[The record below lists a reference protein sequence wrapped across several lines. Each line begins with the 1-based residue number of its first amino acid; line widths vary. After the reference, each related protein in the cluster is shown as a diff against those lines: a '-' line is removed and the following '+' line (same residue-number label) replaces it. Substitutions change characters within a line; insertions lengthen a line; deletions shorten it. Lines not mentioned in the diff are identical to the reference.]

1 MHVGQC
7 VAKACGRQVADV
19 EDVRALDQHGPGW
32 PPQVDGI
39 DHHQR
44 VDRVE
49 QLLHQMDATNSDV
62 ENSHAGGHALLQQ
75 PVGDDHAE
83 AVIAPEQVADPR
95 DQDLH
100 AGRIRT
106 VVDGL
111 EAIEELE
118 RRLARF
124 PPERYP
130 VQHAT
135 AQFHLGVALVN
146 AGRPAEA
153 ERALDIAA
161 GLFAP
166 DRLPAEHAKTTNARG
181 AALRL
186 AGRLDEAAAAFDQA
200 AGEFQAAGLR
210 LEQGA
215 ALFNL
220 GLVQRELGDP
230 DAAVAS
236 LQQAGERLDPRRS
249 PIEAAA
255 ASRELGTTLLGMG
268 RLEQAREALE
278 AALTLGRRAGD
289 QAGVGTAANLLGLV
303 ELAAGDPTKAAD
315 AFRTAVAGH
324 PRSLRPGE
332 FAMAKANLAVAWE
345 RAGDHARARLAAL
358 QAAGIPTAAEP
369 VLAQARGVLERV
381 GERPGAL
388 GEVLDREPREQWPVA
403 LREELARWLDAGPDQ
418 RRAEAR
424 AWITGQLDRP
434 AVAVDLA
441 EAWLGTLLEL
451 PGDAM
456 NQVIGATLEA
466 LAELNAATAA
476 RFRADV
482 ARAMPRFHLPQWQ
495 RLADSFNRAAAQR
508 GQEPAWG

>member
-1 MHVGQC
+1 MHVGQR
-7 VAKACGRQVADV
+7 VATAGGRQVGDV
-19 EDVRALDQHGPGW
+19 EDVRADDEHGPGW
-32 PPQVDGI
+32 PPEVDGV

-44 VDRVE
+44 VDRVQ
-49 QLLHQMDATNSDV
+49 QLLHQVDATDPDV
-62 ENSHAGGHALLQQ
+62 EDPHAGGHALRQQ

-83 AVIAPEQVADPR
+83 AVVAPQQVADPR

-100 AGRIRT
+100 AGRIRI

-153 ERALDIAA
+153 ERALEVAA

-186 AGRLDEAAAAFDQA
+186 AGRLDEAAATFLQA
-200 AGEFQAAGLR
+200 DGEFEAAGLR
-210 LEQGA
+210 VEQGA

-220 GLVQRELGDP
+220 GLVQRELGDS

-236 LQQAGERLDPRRS
+236 LQQARERLDPRGS
-249 PIEAAA
+249 PVEAAA
-255 ASRELGTTLLGMG
+255 ASRELGATLLGVG
-268 RLEQAREALE
+268 RLDAAREALE
-278 AALTLGRRAGD
+278 AALALGRRAGD
-289 QAGVGTAANLLGLV
+289 QPGVGAAANVLGLV
-303 ELAAGDPTKAAD
+303 ELAAGDPMKAAD

-324 PRSLRPGE
+324 PRSVRPGE

-345 RAGDHARARLAAL
+345 RAGDPARARLAAT
-358 QAAGIPTAAEP
+358 QAAGTPTAAAP

-381 GERPGAL
+381 GGRPGAL
-388 GEVLDREPREQWPVA
+388 LEVLDREPRDQWPVA
-403 LREELARWLDAGPDQ
+403 LREELARWLDAGPEE
-418 RRAEAR
+418 RRAEAG

-434 AVAVDLA
+434 AEAADLA

-456 NQVIGATLEA
+456 DRLIRATLEA
-466 LAELNAATAA
+466 LGELDAGTGA
-476 RFRADV
+476 RFRSDV
-482 ARAMPRFHLPQWQ
+482 SRAMPRFHLPQWQ
-495 RLADSFNRAAAQR
+495 RLADSFNRAAAR
-508 GQEPAWG
+508 LGQEPAWG

>member
-1 MHVGQC
+1 
-7 VAKACGRQVADV
+7 
-19 EDVRALDQHGPGW
+19 
-32 PPQVDGI
+32 
-39 DHHQR
+39 
-44 VDRVE
+44 
-49 QLLHQMDATNSDV
+49 
-62 ENSHAGGHALLQQ
+62 
-75 PVGDDHAE
+75 
-83 AVIAPEQVADPR
+83 
-95 DQDLH
+95 
-100 AGRIRT
+100 

-111 EAIEELE
+111 ETIEELE

-153 ERALDIAA
+153 ERALEVAA
-161 GLFAP
+161 ELFAP

-186 AGRLDEAAAAFDQA
+186 AGRLEEAAAAFDQA

-215 ALFNL
+215 AQFNL
-220 GLVQRELGDP
+220 ALVQRELGDP

-249 PIEAAA
+249 PVEAAA
-255 ASRELGTTLLGMG
+255 ASRELGATLLGVG
-268 RLEQAREALE
+268 RLQAAKQALA
-278 AALTLGRRAGD
+278 AALALGRRAGD
-289 QAGVGTAANLLGLV
+289 QAGVGAAANLLGLV
-303 ELAAGDPTKAAD
+303 ELAVGDPVRAAE
-315 AFRTAVAGH
+315 AFRTAVAAH

-358 QAAGIPTAAEP
+358 QAAGTPTAAEP

-381 GERPGAL
+381 GARPGAL
-388 GEVLDREPREQWPVA
+388 LEVLDCEPRDQWPVA

-434 AVAVDLA
+434 PVAVDLA

-456 NQVIGATLEA
+456 DRVIGATLEA
-466 LAELNAATAA
+466 LGELDAATAA
-476 RFRADV
+476 RFRSQV
-482 ARAMPRFHLPQWQ
+482 SGAMPRFHLPQWQ
-495 RLADSFNRAAAQR
+495 RLAASFNQAAAHL
-508 GQEPAWG
+508 GQEPAWGSTTT

>member
-1 MHVGQC
+1 MD
-7 VAKACGRQVADV
+7 ATDPDV
-19 EDVRALDQHGPGW
+19 EDPDSFR
-32 PPQVDGI
+32 
-39 DHHQR
+39 
-44 VDRVE
+44 
-49 QLLHQMDATNSDV
+49 
-62 ENSHAGGHALLQQ
+62 HALLQQ
-75 PVGDDHAE
+75 LVGDDHAE
-83 AVIAPEQVADPR
+83 AVVAPEQITDPR

-100 AGRIRT
+100 AGRIRI

-118 RRLARF
+118 RQLARF

-135 AQFHLGVALVN
+135 SQFHLGVALVN

-153 ERALDIAA
+153 ERALEVAA
-161 GLFAP
+161 RLFAP

-200 AGEFQAAGLR
+200 ASEFDAAGLR

-220 GLVQRELGDP
+220 GLVQRDLGDP

-236 LQQAGERLDPRRS
+236 LQRARERLDPHRS
-249 PIEAAA
+249 PVEAAA

-268 RLEQAREALE
+268 RLDAARDALE
-278 AALTLGRRAGD
+278 AALALGRRAGD
-289 QAGVGTAANLLGLV
+289 QAGVGAAANVLGLV
-303 ELAAGDPTKAAD
+303 ELAASDPMKAAD

-324 PRSLRPGE
+324 PRSVRPGE

-345 RAGDHARARLAAL
+345 RAGDHAPARLAAP
-358 QAAGIPTAAEP
+358 QAAGTPTAAKP

-381 GERPGAL
+381 GGRPGAL
-388 GEVLDREPREQWPVA
+388 LEVLDREPRDQWPVA

-418 RRAEAR
+418 RRAEAG
-424 AWITGQLDRP
+424 APDTGQPGPPAGARP
-434 AVAVDLA
+434 
-441 EAWLGTLLEL
+441 
-451 PGDAM
+451 P
-456 NQVIGATLEA
+456 
-466 LAELNAATAA
+466 
-476 RFRADV
+476 
-482 ARAMPRFHLPQWQ
+482 
-495 RLADSFNRAAAQR
+495 
-508 GQEPAWG
+508 PA